1 MHLTILQ
8 TGDVPQH
15 LQPRFANYP
24 QMFRHMFASGGGD
37 FSFSEIDVRSVA
49 LPDAAAL
56 EGLVITGSP
65 AGVYEDHAWLDPLR
79 TFIRAAYEAET
90 PMLGICFGHQ
100 IMADALGGTVEK
112 SGRGWGLGR
121 HLYRVEAR
129 PHFLAELPD
138 TIAVACSHQDQVVLP
153 PPEAEVV
160 LASAFAPYAGLLY
173 KTGKALS
180 FQPHPEFDDAY
191 AKALVDL
198 RRGNAP
204 ETVIEEAIASFATPS
219 DSMALRRAIV
229 RFFADT
235 A

>member
-1 MHLTILQ
+1 
-8 TGDVPQH
+8 
-15 LQPRFANYP
+15 
-24 QMFRHMFASGGGD
+24 
-37 FSFSEIDVRSVA
+37 
-49 LPDAAAL
+49 
-56 EGLVITGSP
+56 
-65 AGVYEDHAWLDPLR
+65 
-79 TFIRAAYEAET
+79 
-90 PMLGICFGHQ
+90 
-100 IMADALGGTVEK
+100 MAQ
-112 SGRGWGLGR
+112 
-121 HLYRVEAR
+121 
-129 PHFLAELPD
+129 LPD

-160 LASAFAPYAGLLY
+160 LASAFSPYAGLLY